1 VTWYEF
7 LLFVHI
13 AMAVIWIGGATMI
26 QFFALRIMKATDP
39 MRMAEFGHDI
49 EWISTRFFIP
59 ASLLAVVSGVWMV
72 IDSDFWGF
80 GDDWIV
86 IGLILFATTF
96 LAGALFFGPE
106 SGRLGKLAE
115 TEGPTA
121 PVVQQKMQRLIAL
134 SRADLMLLFLII
146 FDMATKPQWGD
157 LSLWVALAGFAILAG
172 ILVRNGLNT
181 RLAAAAAANPSYS
194 SSSISS

>member
-1 VTWYEF
+1 MTWYEF
-7 LLFVHI
+7 LLFFHI
-13 AMAVIWIGGATMI
+13 SMAVIWVGGATMI
-26 QFFALRIMKATDP
+26 QLFALRIMKATDP
-39 MRMAEFGHDI
+39 MRMAEFGHDV

-115 TEGPTA
+115 SEGPTA
-121 PVVQQKMQRLIAL
+121 PVVQQRMQRLIAL

-146 FDMATKPQWGD
+146 FDMATKPEWGD
-157 LSLWVALAGFAILAG
+157 LSLWVALAGFVILAG
-172 ILVRNGLNT
+172 VLVRNGLSA
-181 RLAAAAAANPSYS
+181 RLAAAAEEPGYS

>member
-1 VTWYEF
+1 VSWYEF
-7 LLFVHI
+7 LLFFHI
-13 AMAVIWIGGATMI
+13 SMAVIWVGGGAMI
-26 QFFALRIMKATDP
+26 QFIAIRIMKATDP
-39 MRMAEFGHDI
+39 MRMAEFGQDV
-49 EWISTRFFIP
+49 EWISTRVFIP
-59 ASLLAVVSGVWMV
+59 ASVLAVLSGVWLV

-86 IGLILFATTF
+86 IGIILFAITF

-121 PVVQQKMQRLIAL
+121 PVVQQRMQRLIAL
-134 SRADLMLLFLII
+134 TRADLMLLFLII
-146 FDMATKPQWGD
+146 FDMSVKPSWGD
-157 LSLWVALAGFAILAG
+157 LSLWVAIAGFAALAA
-172 ILVRNGLNT
+172 ILVRNGLKA
-181 RLAAAAAANPSYS
+181 RLAGAAAEPSYS